1 MYTSFDQWFNT
12 KNILNNGKLE
22 ENKELFEDCWNNVE
36 SLYKQQIE
44 DLKEQ
49 VYDLEC
55 DKEYA
60 EDDRDLAEEDLR
72 NLQDWK
78 TEVMALLKSLTI
90 SDSEGS
96 YKVFT
101 TEKEI
106 KVNELIEKG
115 ERL

>member
-22 ENKELFEDCWNNVE
+22 ENKELFEECWNNVE

-44 DLKEQ
+44 DLEEQ
-49 VYDLEC
+49 IYNLEC

-90 SDSEGS
+90 SDEDQIRI
-96 YKVFT
+96 
-101 TEKEI
+101 TET
-106 KVNELIEKG
+106 IEKG